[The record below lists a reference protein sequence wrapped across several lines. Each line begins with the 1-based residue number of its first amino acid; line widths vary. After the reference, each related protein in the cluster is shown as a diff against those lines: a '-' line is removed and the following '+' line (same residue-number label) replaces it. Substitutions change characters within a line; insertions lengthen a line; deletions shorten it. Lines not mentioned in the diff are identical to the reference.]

1 MARPHKLRLA
11 DGSVIE
17 LEPSDMRSWFEKGL
31 INADTPVQVPGSN
44 TWSTLSQ
51 VTDLGGGARRRA
63 AAQSRPAATPSRP
76 SSAPVNRSAPLSSS
90 GFSARG
96 GAQRREYVEPSPW
109 PRRLV
114 IGGAVALAL
123 SAVAFTSGW
132 WLPAIE
138 KMVASFRGR
147 DDSSE
152 RDAAAKAEDEM
163 QRRHR
168 LAVQEAA
175 QQLPHLRTD
184 TIELVMASSAVG
196 VLDPSEVFRRAYE
209 AAGRGLPALDR
220 AEAQELSG
228 LNSALS
234 SSLSAR
240 ERVRLA
246 DYIERVRGRRPTSP
260 PEDAEMARLV
270 GRAATA
276 MNPTRRARLQALFA
290 KVVAS
295 ALAAPP
301 PVAQLPGDDAAAA
314 TR

>member
-1 MARPHKLRLA
+1 MPRPHKLRLA

-17 LEPSDMRSWFEKGL
+17 LEPADMRSWYEQGL
-31 INADTPVQVPGSN
+31 INDDTPVQTPGSN
-44 TWSTLSQ
+44 TWSTLSKA
-51 VTDLGGGARRRA
+51 TELGGRRRKASAGAPKRSAPPPTRSPSFSSIPARSGGGARR
-63 AAQSRPAATPSRP
+63 
-76 SSAPVNRSAPLSSS
+76 
-90 GFSARG
+90 
-96 GAQRREYVEPSPW
+96 EYSPPSPW

-114 IGGAVALAL
+114 MGGGAVLVL
-123 SAVAFTSGW
+123 SAIAFTSGW
-132 WLPAIE
+132 WLPPIE
-138 KMVASFRGR
+138 RMVASLRGKN
-147 DDSSE
+147 DAAE
-152 RDAAAKAEDEM
+152 KDAAARAEDEQ

-175 QQLPHLRTD
+175 QQLPHLRQD

-196 VLDPSEVFRRAYE
+196 VLDPAEVFRRAYE
-209 AAGRGLPALDR
+209 AAGRGLPALER
-220 AEAQELSG
+220 AEAQELGS

-260 PEDAEMARLV
+260 PEDVDMARLV

-276 MNPTRRARLQALFA
+276 MNPQRRARLQALFA

-301 PVAQLPGDDAAAA
+301 PPAQLPEDAGAPAA

>member
-17 LEPSDMRSWFEKGL
+17 LEPADMRSWFEKGL

-51 VTDLGGGARRRA
+51 VTDLGGARRRTSA
-63 AAQSRPAATPSRP
+63 PAPAARAPA
-76 SSAPVNRSAPLSSS
+76 APVNRGGGASSSS
-90 GFSARG
+90 GFSARTS
-96 GAQRREYVEPSPW
+96 APRREYTPPSPW

-114 IGGAVALAL
+114 IGAGLALAL

-132 WLPAIE
+132 WLPAIQG
-138 KMVASFRGR
+138 AFRGKP
-147 DDSSE
+147 DTSAQ
-152 RDAAAKAEDEM
+152 DATRRAEDET

-168 LAVQEAA
+168 QAVQEAA
-175 QQLPHLRTD
+175 QQLPHLRSD
-184 TIELVMASSAVG
+184 TIELVMANSAVG

-220 AEAQELSG
+220 TEAQELG
-228 LNSALS
+228 ALNSALS
-234 SSLSAR
+234 SSLSSR
-240 ERVRLA
+240 DRVRLA

-260 PEDAEMARLV
+260 QEDADMAHMV
-270 GRAATA
+270 GRAAAA
-276 MNPTRRARLQALFA
+276 MNPARRARLQALFA

-295 ALAAPP
+295 ALGAPP
-301 PVAQLPGDDAAAA
+301 PAAQLPGDTGATAA

>member
-17 LEPSDMRSWFEKGL
+17 LEPADMRSWFEQGL

-44 TWSTLSQ
+44 TWSTLSR
-51 VTDLGGGARRRA
+51 VTELGGGAKRRA
-63 AAQSRPAATPSRP
+63 SASTPARPAA
-76 SSAPVNRSAPLSSS
+76 APVNRAAPPSSS
-90 GFSARG
+90 GFSPRG
-96 GAQRREYVEPSPW
+96 SAPRREYVPPSPW

-114 IGGAVALAL
+114 IGGAIALAL

-132 WLPAIE
+132 WLPALE

-147 DDSSE
+147 NENADK
-152 RDAAAKAEDEM
+152 DAAAKAEDEAK
-163 QRRHR
+163 RRHR

-175 QQLPHLRTD
+175 QQLPHLRSD
-184 TIELVMASSAVG
+184 TIELVMARSAVG

-220 AEAQELSG
+220 TEAQELSS

-234 SSLSAR
+234 SALSSR

-260 PEDAEMARLV
+260 PEDADMARLV

-295 ALAAPP
+295 ALGAPP
-301 PVAQLPGDDAAAA
+301 PLAQLPGEAGAPAA

>member
-17 LEPSDMRSWFEKGL
+17 LEPADVRSWLEKGL

-44 TWSTLSQ
+44 TWSTLAQ
-51 VTDLGGGARRRA
+51 VTDLGGARRRA
-63 AAQSRPAATPSRP
+63 SAPAPSRAP
-76 SSAPVNRSAPLSSS
+76 AAPVNRGGGASSS
-90 GFSARG
+90 GFSPRTGTARTG
-96 GAQRREYVEPSPW
+96 TARREYAPPSPW

-114 IGGAVALAL
+114 IGGGVALAL
-123 SAVAFTSGW
+123 SLVAFTSGW
-132 WLPAIE
+132 WLPALQG
-138 KMVASFRGR
+138 AFRGKP
-147 DDSSE
+147 DTSAQ
-152 RDAAAKAEDEM
+152 DAARRAEDEM

-168 LAVQEAA
+168 QAVQDAA
-175 QQLPHLRTD
+175 QQLPHLRGD
-184 TIELVMASSAVG
+184 TIELVMANSAVG

-220 AEAQELSG
+220 TEAQELSA

-234 SSLSAR
+234 SSLSSR
-240 ERVRLA
+240 DRVRLA

-260 PEDAEMARLV
+260 QEDQDMARMV
-270 GRAATA
+270 GRAAAA
-276 MNPTRRARLQALFA
+276 MNPARRARLQALFA

-295 ALAAPP
+295 ALGAPP
-301 PVAQLPGDDAAAA
+301 PAQLPGDTGATAA